1 MNPLPRLLKPS
12 LALLLAAP
20 LLLAAAA
27 TAQAA
32 LYYPAFQPRSRGVWL
47 ENTDTDRLIFEQN
60 GDEKME
66 SGYLAK
72 LMTAL
77 MTVEYMEE
85 NGLDMDEEKVP
96 LKLYIQ
102 NLVYGSA
109 NLGGILQGEEVTVR
123 GLLYS
128 MLLQSANEATLMLGD
143 YVGDGSLGH
152 FADLMNKRAA
162 ELGCTGTT
170 FADPAGFHDDDPAQ
184 NSWTTP
190 RDMAIIF
197 RRVMENETLR
207 TILQTRSYDIGPT
220 NRHDS
225 LNQFNYTN
233 ALMST
238 ASEFYY
244 APVDGGFISAVS
256 GQDAGIA
263 VMASTGGYSYLLVLL
278 GTPGGATLA
287 DTRTT
292 LYTEARDLLQWA
304 FDSFAVRTV
313 MEKGQIMEEVPVK
326 YSFATDHMALATAET
341 YMALM
346 PNSMDLSSVQYRY
359 DLPEAI
365 AAPVEKGL
373 EVGRLHLILADEEI
387 GSVPLMT
394 TDSVEASRPLIWLAW
409 VQASFHTFW
418 FKFCLLFLVTF
429 IILYSALL
437 VQLRRRKERQ
447 GKYSRYNSAR
457 REQDRYL

>member
-1 MNPLPRLLKPS
+1 MKRWFPNVKKWMG
-12 LALLLAAP
+12 LLLAVFF
-20 LLLAAAA
+20 LLSPVTAHAAY
-27 TAQAA
+27 
-32 LYYPAFQPRSRGVWL
+32 LPSFQPQSRGVWL
-47 ENTDTDRLIFEQN
+47 ENTDTDQVIFEQN
-60 GDEKME
+60 GEEAME
-66 SGYLAK
+66 AGYLAK

-77 MTVEYMEE
+77 MTVEYMEQ
-85 NGLDMDEEKVP
+85 NGLDMDKETVS

-123 GLLYS
+123 GLLYA

-170 FADPAGFHDDDPAQ
+170 FADPAGFHDDDPSQ

-190 RDMAIIF
+190 HDMAIIF

-220 NRHDS
+220 NLHGS
-225 LNQFNYTN
+225 LNQFSYTN
-233 ALMST
+233 AMMSNS
-238 ASEFYY
+238 SEFYY
-244 APVDGGFISAVS
+244 APVDGGFISVVS

-263 VMASTGGYSYLLVLL
+263 VMASTAGYSYLLVLL
-278 GTPGGATLA
+278 ETPGGATLA
-287 DTRTT
+287 DTRAT
-292 LYTEARDLLQWA
+292 LYGEARELLQWA

-313 MEKGQIMEEVPVK
+313 MEKGEIMEEVPVK
-326 YSFATDHMALATAET
+326 YSFSTDHMPLATAET
-341 YMALM
+341 FMALM
-346 PNSMDLSSVQYRY
+346 PTSMDLSSVQYRF

-394 TDSVEASRPLIWLAW
+394 TDYIEASQPLVWLGW
-409 VQASFHTFW
+409 LEASVHTFW
-418 FKFCLLFLVTF
+418 FKFCVLFVVSF
-429 IILYSALL
+429 IVLYTSLL
-437 VQLRRRKERQ
+437 VQVKRRKQRQ
-447 GKYSRYNSAR
+447 GKYSRYNAQR
-457 REQDRYL
+457 GQERYL